1 MRVAGTELTCNYDT
15 VTDAPGEH
23 NRQMRKTATKPP
35 AAAPVE
41 VDDRDPSDA
50 GPGRRTGL
58 DRVDVVAAARHLVV
72 RDGPAALTMR
82 RLATELDVGTPTI
95 YWHVGSRD
103 ELVAAIVRTQS
114 ERLAERPVA
123 GTTGRDRVLS
133 AALHIYAGAIEH
145 RAITS
150 LAHQAGMDALLL
162 HHLEAALVAEVEAA
176 GLVGDGCAD
185 AVRAILVVVTG
196 ALVLAL
202 RDPSRF
208 PEAYRSGALWAGSD
222 APVAPATRTAL
233 RADPDLDALTA
244 ATLRAV
250 VDHHVPAPDAS
261 GPTDRGD
268 T

>member
-1 MRVAGTELTCNYDT
+1 
-15 VTDAPGEH
+15 
-23 NRQMRKTATKPP
+23 MRKTATKPAGPRP
-35 AAAPVE
+35 ADVGRS
-41 VDDRDPSDA
+41 DRDDA

-58 DRVDVVAAARHLVV
+58 DRADVVATALELVV

-103 ELVAAIVRTQS
+103 ELVDAVVRAQS
-114 ERLAERPVA
+114 ERLAERPVEG
-123 GTTGRDRVLS
+123 GTAADRVFS
-133 AALHIYAGAIEH
+133 AAFNIYAGAIEH

-150 LAHQAGMDALLL
+150 LAHQAGMDAVLL

-176 GLVGDGCAD
+176 GLAGDACAD
-185 AVRAILVVVTG
+185 AVRAMLVVVTG

-208 PEAYRSGALWAGSD
+208 PGAYRSRALWAVSD
-222 APVAPATRTAL
+222 APVAPETRAAL
-233 RADPDLDALTA
+233 GADPDLAALTA

-250 VDHHVPAPDAS
+250 VDHHLPAPDAP
-261 GPTDRGD
+261 GPSERGD
-268 T
+268 R

>member
-1 MRVAGTELTCNYDT
+1 MTQVTCDYDT
-15 VTDAPGEH
+15 VTDVMGEH
-23 NRQMRKTATKPP
+23 NRPMRKTATTTTT
-35 AAAPVE
+35 APTAE
-41 VDDRDPSDA
+41 ADPGDRGDA

-58 DRVDVVAAARHLVV
+58 DRADVVVAALDLVV
-72 RDGPAALTMR
+72 RDGPAALSMR

-123 GTTGRDRVLS
+123 GADARERVLS

-150 LAHQAGMDALLL
+150 LAHQTGMDALLL

-176 GLVGDGCAD
+176 GLAGEACAD

-202 RDPSRF
+202 RDPSRS
-208 PEAYRSGALWAGSD
+208 PEAYRRTRCGRDPTHPSGLTPVPRC
-222 APVAPATRTAL
+222 APT
-233 RADPDLDALTA
+233 
-244 ATLRAV
+244 
-250 VDHHVPAPDAS
+250 
-261 GPTDRGD
+261 PTSMP
-268 T
+268 